1 MQQYTEIT
9 GLAGVASIVAAALL
23 LLARLLPGTARLKMP
38 HLAMSLA
45 ALFVLSLIPFGAMSL
60 ASYVRGVT
68 GDVSVT
74 TLVVLWFV
82 LLNSWRGASNEENR
96 LALLI
101 LIVLAAIALY
111 PMALGAGKYDPYR
124 LGYGDP
130 EFVAALLL
138 LALAAWF
145 CKFTLIAL
153 CIAFATFA
161 WAVGWY
167 ESNNLWDYLL
177 DPWVALYASGAIM
190 LHGMRV
196 LLRPN
201 KTDRARY

>member
-1 MQQYTEIT
+1 MPPYTEIT
-9 GLAGVASIVAAALL
+9 GLAGVASIVAAAFL
-23 LLARLLPGTARLKMP
+23 LLARLLPGTARLKTSHP
-38 HLAMSLA
+38 AMSLA
-45 ALFVLSLIPFGAMSL
+45 ALFVLSLVPLGALPL

-68 GDVSVT
+68 GDLSIT
-74 TLVVLWFV
+74 TLVMLWLV
-82 LLNSWRGASNEENR
+82 LLRPRGGAAKDENR

-130 EFVAALLL
+130 QFVVALLL
-138 LALAAWF
+138 VALAAWA

-177 DPWVALYASGAIM
+177 DPWVSVYASFATI
-190 LHGMRV
+190 LHGMEV
-196 LLRPN
+196 LLRPD
-201 KTDRARY
+201 KTDEARY